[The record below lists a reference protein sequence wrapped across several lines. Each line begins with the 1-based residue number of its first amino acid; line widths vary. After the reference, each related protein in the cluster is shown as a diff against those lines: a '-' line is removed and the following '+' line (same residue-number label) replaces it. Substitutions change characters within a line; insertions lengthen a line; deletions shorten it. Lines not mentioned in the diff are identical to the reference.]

1 MQKPPTEYTGLDKT
15 IDAEVRSIAESLY
28 QGRNDENSTDDELH
42 RTNTVLPN
50 LNVNPFLDT
59 SDLELDPL
67 SKDFNSRKWLKTVLG
82 LKERFGANRSISA
95 GVSFKNLSAFGY
107 GGGNDY
113 QKTFTNSVLAIGPM
127 LKKALGGNK
136 GTKVQIL
143 RQFDGLVRA
152 GETCV
157 VLGRPGSGCTTFLK
171 SVACETYGFHLG
183 EESEWNYQGEY
194 RERAECRRHEASGQT
209 ST

>member
-1 MQKPPTEYTGLDKT
+1 MEQTPPDYTGLDKN
-15 IDAEVRSIAESLY
+15 IDAEVRSIAESMY
-28 QGRNDENSTDDELH
+28 QTRREGVNDSDTDEELQ
-42 RTNTVLPN
+42 RTNTIQPN

-59 SDLELDPL
+59 SDPQLDPL
-67 SKDFNSRKWLKTVLG
+67 SKEFNSRKWIKTILG
-82 LKERFGANRSISA
+82 LKARFGNSRSISA

-113 QKTFTNSVLAIGPM
+113 QKTFTNSVMAIGPM
-127 LKKALGGNK
+127 IKKVLGGNK
-136 GTKVQIL
+136 GSEVQIL
-143 RQFDGLVRA
+143 RHFDGLVRA

-183 EESEWNYQGEY
+183 EKSEWNYQGE
-194 RERAECRRHEASGQT
+194 
-209 ST
+209 